1 MSADMLAPALQALG
15 LSAEVRF
22 TANRP
27 RQSILRRLQH
37 QFVVIKA
44 KSTEIIIDTA
54 FREHFELPGK
64 SGAAY
69 RELFTGI
76 PLVFVG
82 SREEL
87 LELVTVISHALS
99 QDYNSRD
106 MPLPPWRTLEALM
119 SRWPEASSAAIR
131 APVPWRS
138 PRESVGGSDGD
149 DGSDSSLG
157 SSRELASPTSV
168 MHFSTVR
175 ATTPVAA
182 VFGFDVKPI
191 GH

>member
-138 PRESVGGSDGD
+138 LREGSDGD